1 MFQLKETEWKEI
13 PEKFSNDS
21 HTHLRSHFAT
31 TKRRTHLFIFTELG
45 KMLCE
50 KEQIWGA
57 KLVEQVARDLQEAF
71 PEMKGLS
78 RPDLFNTKKFYQFYR
93 NGLVQQPV
101 GLFCRQSEEQP
112 LQAEAYSS
120 SQFLIVDQNAP
131 QNDKRIGA

>member
-1 MFQLKETEWKEI
+1 MEKGSCLKQKPESFMFQLTETEWKEI

-57 KLVEQVARDLQEAF
+57 KLVEQVARDLPEAF
-71 PEMKGLS
+71 QEMKALS
-78 RPDLFNTKKFYQFYR
+78 RTNLFNTNKCF
-93 NGLVQQPV
+93 
-101 GLFCRQSEEQP
+101 
-112 LQAEAYSS
+112 
-120 SQFLIVDQNAP
+120 
-131 QNDKRIGA
+131 